1 MKTKII
7 VGLTIY
13 AILFLGGGLY
23 VLHLIGS
30 TTNRL
35 DNLIMLHQV
44 EILRE
49 HYLIQIRRVQTDLA
63 LRETRFARD
72 TDTIVS
78 HVRSMGR
85 VVRTCSDCHHD
96 AATAARLED
105 LERRTI
111 GYQEAISR
119 VMTVRAGA
127 DRIRAERD
135 NAFQVGEDLIEQVSD
150 MIALTGARL
159 EASTQRALASIRK
172 TTGVLLFLLA
182 AGPLVS
188 IGLGFVFVR
197 GITRPLGVL
206 LDTTRRLSA
215 GELDYRVPGLS
226 DEFGQLGEA
235 FNTMASSLR
244 EHIVGR
250 QRAEQMAALG
260 RLSAGLAHEIKN
272 PLAGIKVAM
281 EILAGEESMT
291 EENRDVAR
299 KVRQEVVRVETL
311 MRSFLTFARPPRP
324 QPAEVDV
331 DALIASSLSLYGR
344 DPRFAPAHARPI
356 RLVREAGSGA
366 VAVADPAQLEQ
377 VVVNLL
383 LNALEAMPEGGT
395 LVVRTGADPDGMVR
409 IEVADSGKGVPPE
422 SRERIFEPF
431 FTTKGKGT
439 GLGLAISRQ
448 LIEQQGGTLRV
459 ADNPGGG
466 AVFTVRIPA
475 RTAGAESAA

>member
-30 TTNRL
+30 TTSRL

-96 AATAARLED
+96 AATSARLED
-105 LERRTI
+105 LEHRTI
-111 GYQEAISR
+111 EYQEAISR

-127 DRIRAERD
+127 ERVRVERD

-150 MIALTGARL
+150 MIALTGVRL

-172 TTGVLLFLLA
+172 TTVVLLFLLA

-197 GITRPLGVL
+197 GITKPLGVL
-206 LDTTRRLSA
+206 LDTTRRLTA
-215 GELDYRVPGLS
+215 GDLDYRVPALS

-235 FNTMASSLR
+235 FNAMASSLR
-244 EHIVGR
+244 EHIAER
-250 QRAEQMAALG
+250 QRAEQMAVLG

-311 MRSFLTFARPPRP
+311 MKSFLTFARPPRP

-344 DPRFAPAHARPI
+344 DPRFAPDHPRSI
-356 RLVREAGSGA
+356 RLVRDAASGA

-377 VVVNLL
+377 VIVNLL
-383 LNALEAMPEGGT
+383 LNALEAMPEGGK
-395 LVVRTGADPDGMVR
+395 LAVRTGADPDGMVR

-422 SRERIFEPF
+422 NRERIFEPF

-475 RTAGAESAA
+475 RTAGVESAA

>member
-72 TDTIVS
+72 TDTVVS

-96 AATAARLED
+96 EATTARLGD
-105 LERRTI
+105 LEHRTME
-111 GYQEAISR
+111 YQEAISR
-119 VMTVRAGA
+119 VMTVRAGEE
-127 DRIRAERD
+127 RLRAERD
-135 NAFQVGEDLIEQVSD
+135 NAFQAGEDLIERVSD
-150 MIALTGARL
+150 MIALTGVRL
-159 EASTQRALASIRK
+159 EASTQRALTSIRK
-172 TTGVLLFLLA
+172 TTYVLLILLA
-182 AGPLVS
+182 AGPLIS

-197 GITRPLGVL
+197 GITKPLGVL
-206 LDTTRRLSA
+206 LETTRRLAA
-215 GELDYRVPGLS
+215 GDLDYRVPRLS
-226 DEFGQLGEA
+226 DEFGQLGES
-235 FNTMASSLR
+235 FNAMASSLR
-244 EHIVGR
+244 EHMTER
-250 QRAEQMAALG
+250 QRAEQMAVLG

-299 KVRQEVVRVETL
+299 KVRQEVGRVETL
-311 MRSFLTFARPPRP
+311 MKSFLTFARPPRP

-331 DALIASSLSLYGR
+331 DALISSSLSLYGR
-344 DPRFAPAHARPI
+344 DPRFSPDHPKPI
-356 RLVREAGSGA
+356 RLVRGERSGA
-366 VAVADPAQLEQ
+366 VAIADPAQLEQ
-377 VVVNLL
+377 VIVNLL
-383 LNALEAMPEGGT
+383 LNALEAMPDGGT
-395 LVVRTGADPDGMVR
+395 LAVRTGADPDGMVR
-409 IEVADSGKGVPPE
+409 IEVADTGKGVVPE
-422 SRERIFEPF
+422 NRERIFEPF

-448 LIEQQGGTLRV
+448 LIEQQDGTLRV
-459 ADNPGGG
+459 GESSGGG
-466 AVFTVRIPA
+466 AVFTVRVPA
-475 RTAGAESAA
+475 RTAGVESAA

>member
-13 AILFLGGGLY
+13 AILVLAGGLY

-30 TTNRL
+30 TTSRL

-63 LRETRFARD
+63 LRDTRFARD

-78 HVRSMGR
+78 HVRGMGR
-85 VVRTCSDCHHD
+85 VIGTCTTCHHD
-96 AATAARLED
+96 EATAARIED
-105 LERRTI
+105 LARQTDE
-111 GYQEAISR
+111 YQEAISR

-127 DRIRAERD
+127 ERLRAESD
-135 NAFQVGEDLIEQVSD
+135 NAFQVGENLIEQVSE

-172 TTGVLLFLLA
+172 TTLVLLILLA

-188 IGLGFVFVR
+188 LGLGIVFVR
-197 GITRPLGVL
+197 GITGPLAAL
-206 LDTTRRLSA
+206 LDSTRKLTA
-215 GELDYRVPGLS
+215 GDLDHRVSDLP
-226 DEFGQLGEA
+226 DEFGQLGGA
-235 FNTMASSLR
+235 FNEMASSLK
-244 EHIVGR
+244 EHMAER
-250 QRAEQMAALG
+250 QRAEQMAVLG

-281 EILAGEESMT
+281 EILAAEESMT

-299 KVRQEVVRVETL
+299 KVREEVGRVEAL

-331 DALIASSLSLYGR
+331 NILIASCLSLYGR
-344 DPRFAPAHARPI
+344 DPRLRPDHPRAV
-356 RLVREAGSGA
+356 RLVRELED
-366 VAVADPAQLEQ
+366 VPPVVADPSQLEQ
-377 VVVNLL
+377 VLVNLFM
-383 LNALEAMPEGGT
+383 NAMDAMPQGGT
-395 LVVRTGADPDGMVR
+395 LRVRTAADGDGMVR
-409 IEVADSGKGVPPE
+409 IEVADTGKGVPPE
-422 SRERIFEPF
+422 NREKIFEPF

-448 LIEQQGGTLRV
+448 LVEQQSGTLRIS
-459 ADNPGGG
+459 DNPGGG
-466 AVFTVRIPA
+466 AAFTVRVPA
-475 RTAGAESAA
+475 RGTGAETHA

>member
-30 TTNRL
+30 TTSRL

-63 LRETRFARD
+63 LRGTRFARD
-72 TDTIVS
+72 TDTVVS
-78 HVRSMGR
+78 HVQSMGH
-85 VVRTCSDCHHD
+85 VMRTCSDCHHD
-96 AATAARLED
+96 QATTARLDD
-105 LERRTI
+105 LARRTTD
-111 GYQEAISR
+111 YQEAISR
-119 VMTVRAGA
+119 VITVRAGEE
-127 DRIRAERD
+127 RVRAESD
-135 NAFQVGEDLIEQVSD
+135 NAFQVGEDLIEQVSE

-159 EASTQRALASIRK
+159 ESSTQRALASIRQ
-172 TTGVLLFLLA
+172 TTYALLLLLA

-197 GITRPLGVL
+197 GITRPLGIL
-206 LDTTRRLSA
+206 LHSTGKLSA
-215 GELDYRVPGLS
+215 GDLDHRVVTLS

-235 FNTMASSLR
+235 FNNMASSLK
-244 EHIVGR
+244 EHIAER
-250 QRAEQMAALG
+250 QRSEQMAVLG

-299 KVRQEVVRVETL
+299 KVRQEVGRVESL

-324 QPAEVDV
+324 QPADVDV
-331 DALIASSLSLYGR
+331 DALISSSLSLYGR
-344 DPRFAPAHARPI
+344 DPRLSPDHPRPV
-356 RLVREAGSGA
+356 RLVREQSGGT
-366 VAVADPAQLEQ
+366 VAVADPSQLEQ
-377 VVVNLL
+377 VLVNLL
-383 LNALEAMPEGGT
+383 LNALEAMPDGGT
-395 LVVRTGADPDGMVR
+395 LAVRTGADPDGMVR
-409 IEVADSGKGVPPE
+409 IEVADTGKGVAPE
-422 SRERIFEPF
+422 HREKIFEPF

-448 LIEQQGGTLRV
+448 LTEQQGGTLRV
-459 ADNPGGG
+459 GENPGGG
-466 AVFTVRIPA
+466 AVFTVRVPA
-475 RTAGAESAA
+475 RASGAESAS